1 MNKPSKLYL
10 QRNEEQ
16 IKFGDQCY
24 YSDLFLIT
32 LPCISKCKV
41 KFENNTT
48 FPLNGYKTWH
58 LTLWEGNRRSS
69 YGEDFLRYLGLKKV
83 TEIWK
88 SLQHV
93 ELHNPY
99 YSLDITDMCRSMR
112 IRRAWNVSGVDELK
126 KAYKV
131 LVGKPV
137 YIIRRHILVW
147 IKIQLVIEK
156 YNKRLWN
163 GLIWIIIR
171 TSGWLL

>member
-1 MNKPSKLYL
+1 
-10 QRNEEQ
+10 
-16 IKFGDQCY
+16 
-24 YSDLFLIT
+24 
-32 LPCISKCKV
+32 
-41 KFENNTT
+41 
-48 FPLNGYKTWH
+48 
-58 LTLWEGNRRSS
+58 
-69 YGEDFLRYLGLKKV
+69 
-83 TEIWK
+83 
-88 SLQHV
+88 
-93 ELHNPY
+93 
-99 YSLDITDMCRSMR
+99 MCRSMR